1 VVITIKKY
9 MNLTKVNLLFPFYCY
24 ID

>member
-1 VVITIKKY
+1 